1 MRSRKNK
8 NEAIKHIIR
17 VIRDICNRYRDK
29 VTQSTDLADKAV
41 KELALPTG
49 NIYAVAL
56 MREQLRQLTRMEM
69 RRRHNDPD
77 ELETLIEGETGED
90 GQGDST
96 EPSKITIPCSAI
108 RKARGLRAVIV
119 SPGCAVLRFTLRALH
134 QLASPFVGGFAGG
147 FPFVGVLVMVTG
159 FTPCRESADSGM
171 TSMN

>member
-77 ELETLIEGETGED
+77 ELETLIEGETGEN

-108 RKARGLRAVIV
+108 RQGKRPTCRNRKPRLCSPPIHTQGIALARISLVASLVAFHSSVCWSWSPASLRA
-119 SPGCAVLRFTLRALH
+119 ARAPIL
-134 QLASPFVGGFAGG
+134 
-147 FPFVGVLVMVTG
+147 
-159 FTPCRESADSGM
+159 E
-171 TSMN
+171 